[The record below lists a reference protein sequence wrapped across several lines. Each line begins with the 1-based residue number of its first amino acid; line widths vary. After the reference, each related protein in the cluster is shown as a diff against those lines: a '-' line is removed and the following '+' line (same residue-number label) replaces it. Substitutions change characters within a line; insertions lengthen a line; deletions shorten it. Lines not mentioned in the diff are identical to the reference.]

1 MTSTIALLYEE
12 IVAQTQNGV
21 AKWRQLPKNANAEL
35 IFHSERVRE
44 QYELEWQQDGSSST
58 LLMIEK
64 RHREIEHPLLGP
76 TEIKKYELL
85 IVVGGRLVRILDEWA
100 FSWPQL
106 CRLAA
111 AVRHNSTSRSEPI
124 PAPA

>member
-1 MTSTIALLYEE
+1 MTSAICPYEE
-12 IVAQTQNGV
+12 VLAITENGD
-21 AKWRQLPKNANAEL
+21 AKWRQVAKDANAEF
-35 IFHSERVRE
+35 IFHPERVRAQFE
-44 QYELEWQQDGSSST
+44 FEWQQDGRAST
-58 LLMIEK
+58 MLLIEK
-64 RHREIEHPLLGP
+64 RHREVEHLLLGP

-85 IVVGGRLVRILDEWA
+85 IVEDGILLRKLDEWVL
-100 FSWPQL
+100 SWPQL